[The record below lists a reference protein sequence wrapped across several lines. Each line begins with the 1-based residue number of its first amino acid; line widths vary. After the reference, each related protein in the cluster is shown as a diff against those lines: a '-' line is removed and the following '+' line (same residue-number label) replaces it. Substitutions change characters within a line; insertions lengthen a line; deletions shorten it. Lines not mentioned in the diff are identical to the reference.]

1 MKPYLKLRTAIMAA
15 DKKQDELAA
24 AIAVSPSTFSKK
36 MNAQTAWTVWEAYTM
51 LELLSVP
58 DSDFPQYFLRELS
71 VPYDGVATQLA
82 MRNGGNGGKTK
93 CRN

>member
-1 MKPYLKLRTAIMAA
+1 MKKYLKLRTAIMAA

-36 MNAQTAWTVWEAYTM
+36 MNALTAWTVWEAYTVC
-51 LELLSVP
+51 ELLHIP
-58 DSDFPQYFLRELS
+58 DHDLPEYFPRELS

-93 CRN
+93 CKN

>member
-51 LELLSVP
+51 CALLHIPDNELP
-58 DSDFPQYFLRELS
+58 EYFPRELS
-71 VPYDGVATQLA
+71 VPYDGVANQLSK
-82 MRNGGNGGKTK
+82 RNGGKIRCKN
-93 CRN
+93 

>member
-1 MKPYLKLRTAIMAA
+1 MKKYLKLRTAIMAA

-36 MNAQTAWTVWEAYTM
+36 INAQTAWTMWEAYTL
-51 LELLSVP
+51 LELLHIP
-58 DSDFPQYFLRELS
+58 DHDLPEYFPRDLS

-82 MRNGGNGGKTK
+82 KRNGGIVK